1 MSLPAPRVEVTVP
14 EYGGIFHRILSLLSQ
29 RLRDLI
35 LGKIVLNQVT
45 SVDLKARSDYEEI
58 FPPGQ
63 PPA

>member
-1 MSLPAPRVEVTVP
+1 MSLPAPRFEVTVP
-14 EYGGIFHRILSLLSQ
+14 EYVGILHRILSLLSQ

-35 LGKIVLNQVT
+35 LGKMVLDQVT

-63 PPA
+63 QPA